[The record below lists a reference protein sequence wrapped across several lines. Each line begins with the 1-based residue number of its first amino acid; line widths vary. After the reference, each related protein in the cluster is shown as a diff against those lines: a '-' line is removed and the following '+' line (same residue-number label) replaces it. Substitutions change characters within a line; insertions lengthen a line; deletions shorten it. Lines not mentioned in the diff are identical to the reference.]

1 MNEIN
6 IRLYTTI
13 LIDKQ
18 SVYLS
23 LQTVY
28 IDRQTDRQTLYLI
41 RIVVY
46 RLILILLI
54 HYTFGLKSIDH
65 GFSTLYVQDKHAVT
79 L

>member
-28 IDRQTDRQTLYLI
+28 IDRQTDRQTDSLSNKDSCIQTDTNFTHSLHFWAEI
-41 RIVVY
+41 N
-46 RLILILLI
+46 
-54 HYTFGLKSIDH
+54 
-65 GFSTLYVQDKHAVT
+65 
-79 L
+79 